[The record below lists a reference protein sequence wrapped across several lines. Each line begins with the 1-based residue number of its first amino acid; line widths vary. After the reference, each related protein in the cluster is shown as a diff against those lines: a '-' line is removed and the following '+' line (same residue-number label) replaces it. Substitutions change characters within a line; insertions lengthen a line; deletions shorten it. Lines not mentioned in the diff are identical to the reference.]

1 MFKYY
6 PIKPAKPEEKGVV
19 GPGYLKDLEGSFNK
33 KSLSKKLPE
42 YQFAKAKIIRKAE
55 EIANSN
61 KFVPGVGHYK
71 DKEKAYTSFIIAHKE
86 RVPFISK
93 SKDTRFTESYSL
105 SKTWVPG
112 PGSYELSPIPKKT
125 K

>member
-1 MFKYY
+1 M
-6 PIKPAKPEEKGVV
+6 
-19 GPGYLKDLEGSFNK
+19 
-33 KSLSKKLPE
+33 PE

-105 SKTWVPG
+105 SKTWIPG
-112 PGSYELSPIPKKT
+112 PGAYELSPIPKRAK
-125 K
+125 